1 MSKASQADRRYTI
14 AEKPIEAPP
23 LAPGL
28 HLVATP
34 IGNLQDITLR
44 ALQTLASADVIYC
57 EDTRV
62 TSKLL
67 ARYSIARPL
76 KPYHDHNAAKVRPVL
91 LDAIR
96 SGAAVALVSDAGT
109 PLISDPGYKLVRE
122 ALAQGLK
129 VEMIP
134 GPSAT
139 LMALV
144 LSGLPLDRFLFAG
157 FLPARQKE
165 RQKFLEELKSLA
177 STLIFFEAPGRI
189 EETLLSIDAVLGP
202 RRVAV
207 AREMT
212 KFHEETLRGEP
223 REIAAQIRAR
233 SGVKGEITIIVEPPP
248 PASPASA
255 AEIEAALDHAL
266 ESLPPAK
273 AAGDVARRYGVP
285 RRDIYALALARKNA
299 KGPGNAAG

>member
-1 MSKASQADRRYTI
+1 MSKVSPADRRYTI
-14 AEKPIEAPP
+14 AEKQIEAP
-23 LAPGL
+23 LLSPGL
-28 HLVATP
+28 HLIATP

-67 ARYSIARPL
+67 ARYSIAKPL
-76 KPYHDHNAAKVRPVL
+76 KPYHDHNAAKVRPVV
-91 LDAIR
+91 LDAVR

-134 GPSAT
+134 GPSAP

-157 FLPARQKE
+157 FLPAKHKE
-165 RQKFLEELKSLA
+165 RLKFLEELKSLA

-189 EETLLSIDAVLGP
+189 EDALLSIDAVLGP

-207 AREMT
+207 ARELT
-212 KFHEETLRGEP
+212 KFYEEILRGEP
-223 REIAAQIRAR
+223 RDIAEQIRTR
-233 SGVKGEITIIVEPPP
+233 GGLRGEITIIVEPPP
-248 PASPASA
+248 SAPPASA
-255 AEIEAALDHAL
+255 AEIEVALDHAL
-266 ESLPPAK
+266 ESLPPSK
-273 AAGDVARRYGVP
+273 AAGEVARRYSVS
-285 RRDIYALALARKNA
+285 RKDIYALALARKT
-299 KGPGNAAG
+299 GRGRSNAAD

>member
-1 MSKASQADRRYTI
+1 MPKVTRTDRLYTI
-14 AEKPIEAPP
+14 AEQEIEAPP
-23 LAPGL
+23 LPPGL

-34 IGNLQDITLR
+34 IGNLQDVTLR

-67 ARYSIARPL
+67 SRYSIIKPL

-91 LDAIR
+91 LDAVR
-96 SGAAVALVSDAGT
+96 SGRAVALVSDAGT

-129 VEMIP
+129 VGMIP
-134 GPSAT
+134 GASAP

-144 LSGLPLDRFLFAG
+144 LSGLPLDRFFFAG
-157 FLPARQKE
+157 FLPAKQTE
-165 RQKFLEELKSLA
+165 RLKILQDLKSMA
-177 STLIFFEAPGRI
+177 STLIFFEAPSRI
-189 EETLLSIDAVLGP
+189 EDSLLAIDAVLGQ
-202 RRVAV
+202 RRIAV
-207 AREMT
+207 ARELT
-212 KFHEETLRGEP
+212 KFHEEILRGEP
-223 REIAAQIRAR
+223 GEIAAQIRAR
-233 SGVKGEITIIVEPPP
+233 GGLKGEITVIVEPPP
-248 PASPASA
+248 PAPSASA

-273 AAGDVARRYGVP
+273 AAGNVAKKYGVP
-285 RRDIYALALARKNA
+285 RRDIYALALARRIG
-299 KGPGNAAG
+299 KGGSDAAG

>member
-1 MSKASQADRRYTI
+1 MPKASQADRRYTI
-14 AEKPIEAPP
+14 AEQQIEAPP
-23 LAPGL
+23 LPPGL

-44 ALQTLASADVIYC
+44 ALHTLASADVIYC

-67 ARYSIARPL
+67 ARYSIVKPL

-91 LDAIR
+91 LDAVR
-96 SGAAVALVSDAGT
+96 SGTAVALVSDAGT

-134 GPSAT
+134 GPSAP

-157 FLPARQKE
+157 FLPARRTE
-165 RQKFLEELKSLA
+165 RLKFLENLKSLD

-189 EETLLSIDAVLGP
+189 EDALVAIDATLGA
-202 RRVAV
+202 RRIAV
-207 AREMT
+207 ARELT
-212 KFHEETLRGEP
+212 KIYEEILRGEP
-223 REIAAQIRAR
+223 REIVAQIRGR
-233 SGVKGEITIIVEPPP
+233 GSLKGEITIIVEPPP
-248 PASPASA
+248 PAPPASA
-255 AEIEAALDHAL
+255 DEIQAALDHAL
-266 ESLPPAK
+266 ESLPPAR
-273 AAGDVARRYGVP
+273 AAGDIAKKFGVP
-285 RRDIYALALARKNA
+285 RRDMYALALARKIG
-299 KGPGNAAG
+299 KGRSDAPR

>member
-14 AEKPIEAPP
+14 AEKQIEAPP
-23 LAPGL
+23 LPPGL
-28 HLVATP
+28 YLVATP

-44 ALQTLASADVIYC
+44 ALQTLASADVVYC

-67 ARYSIARPL
+67 ARYSIVKPL

-91 LDAIR
+91 LDAVR
-96 SGAAVALVSDAGT
+96 SGAALALVSDAGT

-134 GPSAT
+134 GPSAP

-157 FLPARQKE
+157 FLPARQNE
-165 RQKFLEELKSLA
+165 RSKFLEELKSLA
-177 STLIFFEAPGRI
+177 STLVFFEAPGRI
-189 EETLLSIDAVLGP
+189 EDALLSIDAVLGP

-207 AREMT
+207 ARELT

-223 REIAAQIRAR
+223 RDIAAQIRAR
-233 SGVKGEITIIVEPPP
+233 GGLRGEITIIVEPPP
-248 PASPASA
+248 SAPPASA
-255 AEIEAALDHAL
+255 AEIETALDRAL
-266 ESLPPAK
+266 ESLSPSK
-273 AAGDVARRYGVP
+273 AAGDVAKRYGVP
-285 RRDIYALALARKNA
+285 RKEIYALALARKTP
-299 KGPGNAAG
+299 KGRSDAPR